1 MVRRFSGIVL
11 HAKGCP
17 KEALDKTK
25 ENIEKYFSLVGVQER
40 FQDTVHLASAMF
52 GVNFTEYHINKGVD
66 KKKTEQKLSLK
77 MRQRINE
84 MNRLDNDL
92 YQWVV
97 DRFDKKMLNPSKP
110 IIIPGGSRTD
120 YGEVKLWHAIG
131 SSPKRQGA
139 MELSPANQ

>member
-1 MVRRFSGIVL
+1 
-11 HAKGCP
+11 
-17 KEALDKTK
+17 
-25 ENIEKYFSLVGVQER
+25 
-40 FQDTVHLASAMF
+40 VHLASAMF

-66 KKKTEQKLSLK
+66 KKNTEQKLSLK

-97 DRFDKKMLNPSKP
+97 DRFDQKMLNPGKP

-120 YGEVKLWHAIG
+120 YGEAKLWHAIG
-131 SSPKRQGA
+131 SSPRRQGA
-139 MELSPANQ
+139 MELSPANR